1 MLTLHQLRCFLATL
15 EHGSFTAAAGQLG
28 YAQPSLSEQV
38 RLLERQLDTVLFRRV
53 GRGLVPTE
61 AATALQPHAA
71 ATLAAAGE
79 AERAVANVREL
90 LTGTVRFGI
99 FRTARFYLGADMV
112 ADVLGKHPG
121 VRLELV
127 GQNSA
132 EIVEQLRR
140 GRLEAALV
148 ALPLPVE
155 DDNLTVTPVLRDEVV
170 FVSTE
175 PERVKAPVTAR
186 QLAGYSLVLPDVSW
200 REHDTTRVALT
211 AVMQAAGH
219 ALRPRVE
226 VEDAETALEIAASG
240 LADSIVTRGILLRL
254 TDRLPSKL
262 EWAPL
267 RPMMYE
273 TYAIVH
279 RPHAELSPATRAVVA
294 IAASRMGALAAAVQ
308 RRPARTSQVT
318 GVSTPGT

>member
-15 EHGSFTAAAGQLG
+15 EHGSFTAAAAALG

-38 RLLERQLDTVLFRRV
+38 RLLERQLDTILFRRV

-79 AERAVANVREL
+79 AERAVASVREV

-112 ADVLGKHPG
+112 ADVLEKHPG

-132 EIVEQLRR
+132 EIVEQIRR

-148 ALPLPVE
+148 ALPVE
-155 DDNLTVTPVLRDEVV
+155 DETLTVTPVLRDEVV

-175 PERVKAPVTAR
+175 PDRRKAPVTAR

-200 REHDTTRVALT
+200 REHDTTRTRLT
-211 AVMQAAGH
+211 AIMQEAG
-219 ALRPRVE
+219 ATLRPRVE
-226 VEDAETALEIAASG
+226 VEDAETALEIAAGG
-240 LADSIVTRGILLRL
+240 LADTIISRGVLLRL
-254 TDRLPSKL
+254 ADRLPPTL
-262 EWAPL
+262 GWASF

-279 RPHAELSPATRAVVA
+279 RPPAELSPATRAVVG
-294 IAASRMGALAAAVQ
+294 IAATRMSALAKAV
-308 RRPARTSQVT
+308 RSRARGASASSSVRAR
-318 GVSTPGT
+318 SIK

>member
-15 EHGSFTAAAGQLG
+15 EHGSFTAAAASLG

-71 ATLAAAGE
+71 ATLAAASE
-79 AERAVANVREL
+79 AERAVANVREV

-112 ADVLGKHPG
+112 ADVLAKHPG

-132 EIVEQLRR
+132 EIVEQIRR

-148 ALPLPVE
+148 ALPVVDE
-155 DDNLTVTPVLRDEVV
+155 TLTVTPVLRDEVV

-175 PERVKAPVTAR
+175 PDRRKAPVTAR

-200 REHDTTRVALT
+200 REHDTTRTRLT
-211 AVMQAAGH
+211 AVMQAAGVT
-219 ALRPRVE
+219 LRPRVE

-240 LADSIVTRGILLRL
+240 LADTIILRGMLLRL
-254 TDRLPSKL
+254 GDRLPPTL
-262 EWAPL
+262 GWASL
-267 RPMMYE
+267 RPTMYE
-273 TYAIVH
+273 TFAIVH
-279 RPHAELSPATRAVVA
+279 RPPAELSPATRAVVE
-294 IAASRMGALAAAVQ
+294 IAATRMSALATAV
-308 RRPARTSQVT
+308 RRRS
-318 GVSTPGT
+318 GDR

>member
-1 MLTLHQLRCFLATL
+1 
-15 EHGSFTAAAGQLG
+15 
-28 YAQPSLSEQV
+28 V

-79 AERAVANVREL
+79 AERAVASVREVL
-90 LTGTVRFGI
+90 AGTVRFGI
-99 FRTARFYLGADMV
+99 FRTARFYLGAGMV
-112 ADVLGKHPG
+112 ADVLTRHPG

-155 DDNLTVTPVLRDEVV
+155 DETLTVTPVLRDEVV
-170 FVSTE
+170 FVSMDA
-175 PERVKAPVTAR
+175 ERVRAAVTAR
-186 QLAGYSLVLPDVSW
+186 QLAGYPLVLPDVSW
-200 REHDTTRVALT
+200 REHDTTRRQLT
-211 AVMQAAGH
+211 RIMQAAGLP
-219 ALRPRVE
+219 LRPRVE

-240 LADSIVTRGILLRL
+240 LADTISARGILLQL
-254 TDRLPSKL
+254 ADRLPPTL
-262 EWAPL
+262 GWVPL
-267 RPMMYE
+267 RPVMYE

-279 RPHAELSPATRAVVA
+279 RPHAELSPATRAVVE
-294 IAASRMGALAAAVQ
+294 IAASRMGALAAAV
-308 RRPARTSQVT
+308 RRRA
-318 GVSTPGT
+318 

>member
-1 MLTLHQLRCFLATL
+1 MLTLHQLRCFLATI
-15 EHGSFTAAAGQLG
+15 EHGSFTAAAASLG

-38 RLLERQLDTVLFRRV
+38 RLLERQLDTILFRRV

-79 AERAVANVREL
+79 AERAVASVREM

-112 ADVLGKHPG
+112 ADVLEKHPG

-132 EIVEQLRR
+132 EIVGQLRR

-148 ALPLPVE
+148 ALPVE
-155 DDNLTVTPVLRDEVV
+155 DETLTVTPVLRDEVV

-175 PERVKAPVTAR
+175 PDRLRAPVTAR
-186 QLAGYSLVLPDVSW
+186 QLAGYALVLPDVSW
-200 REHDTTRVALT
+200 REHDTTRTRLT
-211 AVMQAAGH
+211 AIMQEAGGT
-219 ALRPRVE
+219 LRPRVE

-240 LADSIVTRGILLRL
+240 LADTISARGVLLRL
-254 TDRLPSKL
+254 GDRLPPTL
-262 EWAPL
+262 GWASF
-267 RPMMYE
+267 RPVMYE

-279 RPHAELSPATRAVVA
+279 RPAAELSPATRAVVE
-294 IAASRMGALAAAVQ
+294 IAASRMGALAAAV
-308 RRPARTSQVT
+308 RSR
-318 GVSTPGT
+318 GH

>member
-15 EHGSFTAAAGQLG
+15 EHGSFTAAAASLG

-38 RLLERQLDTVLFRRV
+38 RLLERQLDTTLFRRV

-79 AERAVANVREL
+79 AERAVARIQKV

-132 EIVEQLRR
+132 EIVEQIRR

-148 ALPLPVE
+148 ALPVE
-155 DDNLTVTPVLRDEVV
+155 DETLTVTPVLRDEVV

-175 PERVKAPVTAR
+175 PDRRKAPVTAR

-200 REHDTTRVALT
+200 REHDTTRTRLT
-211 AVMQAAGH
+211 AIMQEAG
-219 ALRPRVE
+219 ATLRPRVE

-240 LADSIVTRGILLRL
+240 LADTIISRGVLLRL
-254 TDRLPSKL
+254 GDRLPPTL
-262 EWAPL
+262 GWASF

-279 RPHAELSPATRAVVA
+279 RPPAELSPATRAVVE
-294 IAASRMGALAAAVQ
+294 IAATRMSALAAAVQ
-308 RRPARTSQVT
+308 KKLR
-318 GVSTPGT
+318 

>member
-15 EHGSFTAAAGQLG
+15 EHGSFSAAASRLG

-61 AATALQPHAA
+61 AAAALHPHAA

-79 AERAVANVREL
+79 AERAVASVREV

-112 ADVLGKHPG
+112 ADVMQRHPG

-132 EIVEQLRR
+132 EIVEWLRR

-148 ALPLPVE
+148 ALPLVV
-155 DDNLTVTPVLRDEVV
+155 DDESLTVTPVLRDEVV

-175 PERVKAPVTAR
+175 PERVRAPVTAR
-186 QLAGYSLVLPDVSW
+186 QLASYPLVLPDVSW
-200 REHDTTRVALT
+200 REHDSTRLQLT
-211 AVMQAAGH
+211 RILQAAGH
-219 ALRPRVE
+219 ALHPRVE

-240 LADSIVTRGILLRL
+240 LADSICMRGILLRL
-254 TDRLPSKL
+254 ADRLPPSL
-262 EWAPL
+262 GWVPL
-267 RPMMYE
+267 RPAMFE

-279 RPHAELSPATRAVVA
+279 RPRAELSPATRAVVEV
-294 IAASRMGALAAAVQ
+294 AATRMGALAAAVRL
-308 RRPARTSQVT
+308 RRS
-318 GVSTPGT
+318 SM

>member
-1 MLTLHQLRCFLATL
+1 VLTLHQLRCFLATV
-15 EHGSFTAAAGQLG
+15 EHGSFTAAAANLG

-38 RLLERQLDTVLFRRV
+38 RLLERHLDTTLFRRV

-61 AATALQPHAA
+61 AAAALQPHAA

-79 AERAVANVREL
+79 AERAVASVREV

-112 ADVLGKHPG
+112 ADVLERHPG

-148 ALPLPVE
+148 ALPLPTE
-155 DDNLTVTPVLRDEVV
+155 DESLTVTPVLRDEVV
-170 FVSTE
+170 FVSTD
-175 PERVKAPVTAR
+175 PERIKTPVTA
-186 QLAGYSLVLPDVSW
+186 QKLAGYSLVLPDVSW
-200 REHDTTRVALT
+200 REYDTTRVRLAT
-211 AVMQAAGH
+211 VMQAAGH
-219 ALRPRVE
+219 TLRPRVE

-240 LADSIVTRGILLRL
+240 LADTISARGILLRL
-254 TDRLPSKL
+254 ADRLAPTL
-262 EWAPL
+262 GWVPL

-273 TYAIVH
+273 TYAIIH
-279 RPHAELSPATRAVVA
+279 RPRVELSPATRAVVE
-294 IAASRMGALAAAVQ
+294 IAASRMGALAAAV
-308 RRPARTSQVT
+308 RRRRTF
-318 GVSTPGT
+318 

>member
-15 EHGSFTAAAGQLG
+15 EHGSFTAAAAALG

-38 RLLERQLDTVLFRRV
+38 RLLERQLDTILFRRV

-79 AERAVANVREL
+79 AERAVASVREV

-112 ADVLGKHPG
+112 ADVLEKHPG

-132 EIVEQLRR
+132 EIVEQIRR

-148 ALPLPVE
+148 ALPVE
-155 DDNLTVTPVLRDEVV
+155 DETLTVTPVLRDEVV

-175 PERVKAPVTAR
+175 PDRRKAPVTAR

-200 REHDTTRVALT
+200 REHDTTRTRLT
-211 AVMQAAGH
+211 AIMQEAG
-219 ALRPRVE
+219 ATLRPRVE
-226 VEDAETALEIAASG
+226 VEDAETALEIAAGG
-240 LADSIVTRGILLRL
+240 LADTIISRGVLLRL
-254 TDRLPSKL
+254 ADRLPPTL
-262 EWAPL
+262 GWASF

-279 RPHAELSPATRAVVA
+279 RPPAELSPATRAVVE
-294 IAASRMGALAAAVQ
+294 IAATRMNALAAAVQ
-308 RRPARTSQVT
+308 RTS
-318 GVSTPGT
+318 GDR